1 MTELR
6 RLLDSSD
13 DEVERALLDAV
24 RAERPR
30 ASGLRD
36 TALALGLA
44 TSTAN
49 ALAATLPP
57 ASALGTALGVEATSG
72 VVPLGSSSGVV
83 TSGAIATGASGTVT
97 AVGSAS
103 LGVLGKS
110 LLGGTL
116 LSFVAL
122 TTLDQS
128 LGRSP
133 NQASPPRAASSAQ
146 PASHSVT
153 SASQARPASAV
164 PAEAIARGAATHA
177 LERSVAASPRPA
189 PEHGRSPARVPP
201 PPALAQGGPVDQA
214 PARAAFAPLVEPQVA
229 SAAAAAA
236 SASLTVEIRL
246 LDQARAAL
254 AAGETTTAGRLLDA
268 YAANRPSS
276 VLTQEAAL
284 LRVKLL
290 LARGERSAAAQLA
303 RHIIATHPESA
314 HVDSLRRLAT
324 EP

>member
-6 RLLDSSD
+6 RLLDGSD

-24 RAERPR
+24 RADRPR
-30 ASGLRD
+30 ASALRD

-57 ASALGTALGVEATSG
+57 TSALGTALGVEATSG
-72 VVPLGSSSGVV
+72 VLPLGSSTGVV
-83 TSGAIATGASGTVT
+83 TSGAVTTSASGALT
-97 AVGSAS
+97 ALGSAS

-116 LSFVAL
+116 ISFVAL
-122 TTLDQS
+122 TTLDQT

-133 NQASPPRAASSAQ
+133 DKASTSHAASSAR
-146 PASHSVT
+146 PASRPVT
-153 SASQARPASAV
+153 STSHARPAPAV
-164 PAEAIARGAATHA
+164 PTAAMASATTATA
-177 LERSVAASPRPA
+177 LEGSAAANPRSPAEPR
-189 PEHGRSPARVPP
+189 RSPARAA
-201 PPALAQGGPVDQA
+201 PPAAVVQAAPINQA

-236 SASLTVEIRL
+236 SASLTAEIRL

-254 AAGETTTAGRLLDA
+254 AAGKTATAGRLLDA

-303 RHIIATHPESA
+303 RRIIATHPESA

-324 EP
+324 ER

>member
-1 MTELR
+1 VTELR
-6 RLLDSSD
+6 RLLDGSD

-24 RAERPR
+24 RADRPR
-30 ASGLRD
+30 ASALRD

-57 ASALGTALGVEATSG
+57 TSALGTALGVEATSG
-72 VVPLGSSSGVV
+72 VLPLGSSSGVV
-83 TSGAIATGASGTVT
+83 TSGAVTTSASGAVT
-97 AVGSAS
+97 ALGSAS

-116 LSFVAL
+116 ISFVAL
-122 TTLDQS
+122 TTLDQT

-133 NQASPPRAASSAQ
+133 NQPAPSQAASSAR
-146 PASHSVT
+146 PASRLQTSTSHALPAAAVPTAAIAAASTATALEGSATASPHS
-153 SASQARPASAV
+153 AAEPRRAPARPATPAAV
-164 PAEAIARGAATHA
+164 VQAA
-177 LERSVAASPRPA
+177 PIN
-189 PEHGRSPARVPP
+189 
-201 PPALAQGGPVDQA
+201 QA

-229 SAAAAAA
+229 SAAAA
-236 SASLTVEIRL
+236 SASLTAEIRL

-254 AAGETTTAGRLLDA
+254 AAGNTATAGRLLDA

-303 RHIIATHPESA
+303 RRIIATHPESA

-324 EP
+324 ER